1 MSHPNEFDIK
11 RLEKAFESPFPDKV
25 KSVVEKTKGGYDLIE
40 TRLPWDG
47 SDNPWTRNLVAKIV
61 FVKSSGIWKLY
72 WMRASGKWNLYK
84 ELKSLNDVI
93 NALKDDVHGCF
104 WG

>member
-25 KSVVEKTKGGYDLIE
+25 KSVVEKTKGGYVLIE
-40 TRLPWDG
+40 TRPSWDG
-47 SDNPWTRNLVAKIV
+47 SDSPWTRNPVAKIV
-61 FVKSSGIWKLY
+61 FVKSSGILKLY